1 MARLLALFVLLPA
14 LELALLIEIGSRI
27 GTLATLGLIVL
38 TGALGAALAR
48 QQGLGVLKRMRQE
61 SAQGRIPAAP
71 VVDGVLILLAGAL
84 LITPGIL
91 TDAFGFFCLI
101 PACRQLLKTFLKKR
115 FQEAVQRG
123 SVWVSMDIQGN
134 RDPFASR
141 RPMRNVT
148 PQDPPNGDS
157 KLNP

>member
-27 GTLATLGLIVL
+27 GTLATLALIAL
-38 TGALGAALAR
+38 TGAIGASLAR
-48 QQGLGVLKRMRQE
+48 QQGLGVLNQMRGQ

-84 LITPGIL
+84 LITPGVL

-101 PACRQLLKTFLKKR
+101 PACRRLLKSYLKR
-115 FQEAVQRG
+115 RLQRAVQQG
-123 SVWVSMDIQGN
+123 NVWVSVDMRGDTN
-134 RDPFASR
+134 PYSSR

-148 PQDPPNGDS
+148 PQDPSGEEKRLDP
-157 KLNP
+157 